1 MNVKFIVSTV
11 LIIILSTPASAKKL
25 EQKYWS
31 ILDSY
36 ANSTKIGKAGGQII
50 FDTCGKLTLSTA
62 SYIEKAAFTAGFK
75 QEEYDFRVN
84 VCAKAT
90 INSVHP
96 QPEFSSKNKDIT
108 DQICAE
114 DKSFIYEICNRYLGY

>member
-36 ANSTKIGKAGGQII
+36 ANSTKIGKASGQII
-50 FDTCGKLTLSTA
+50 FDTCGKLTLLTA

-75 QEEYDFRVN
+75 QDEYDFRVN

>member
-1 MNVKFIVSTV
+1 MYVKFIVSTV

-50 FDTCGKLTLSTA
+50 FDTCGKLTLLTA

-96 QPEFSSKNKDIT
+96 QPELSSKNKDIT
-108 DQICAE
+108 DQLCAKN
-114 DKSFIYEICNRYLGY
+114 KSFIYEICNRYLGY